1 MRAFPRR
8 DRGPQTGESGQR
20 DRRHTAQRDRLDLR
34 QGRASPSRWQRRV
47 KFLTT
52 SATRLVSAANGNTAG
67 IVGAARVSKRGR
79 GFRKHQQSRATA
91 GRSQAY
97 QWMEPLTKSAVSAIT
112 TIRARTPTTVRA
124 AFER

>member
-1 MRAFPRR
+1 MLVRVGSSNDVAAGAMRVF
-8 DRGPQTGESGQR
+8 DVGGTKVNV
-20 DRRHTAQRDRLDLR
+20 
-34 QGRASPSRWQRRV
+34 ASV
-47 KFLTT
+47 G
-52 SATRLVSAANGNTAG
+52 GNTAG

-79 GFRKHQQSRATA
+79 GFRKHHQSRATA
-91 GRSQAY
+91 GRSQSY